1 MKGKGSI
8 DKMCLTMLLD
18 AFFFQH
24 PASSIQHPAS
34 SIQKTFTKDHYHEM
48 ANHQFIFAIHF

>member
-24 PASSIQHPAS
+24 PASSIQ
-34 SIQKTFTKDHYHEM
+34 KTFTKDHYHEM
-48 ANHQFIFAIHF
+48 ANRQYIFAIHF